1 MFKHYHKV
9 LDGIEH
15 KLGYA
20 SLVMCIAS
28 STILICSLTMLCISA
43 LQEAR
48 DGMFG
53 PHHTVLNR
61 TEHKLCIA
69 CQAMCIDSNISLYHG
84 PACQSYT
91 AIQLQLL
98 QRKLVQR

>member
-1 MFKHYHKV
+1 MFGHYHKV

-15 KLGYA
+15 KLGYV
-20 SLVMCIAS
+20 SLAMCIAS
-28 STILICSLTMLCISA
+28 STSLICNLTMLYIDA

-48 DGMFG
+48 LVFG
-53 PHHTVLNR
+53 HHHKVLNR
-61 TEHKLCIA
+61 TEHKPGSA

-84 PACQSYT
+84 QTCQLYT

-98 QRKLVQR
+98 QGKLLKR